1 MGVIFME
8 SDVQSRIIT
17 FFKFL
22 RAWTF
27 KAMVS
32 SRNGTPDVIAC
43 IPITRDE
50 AEKLFKKGKTIGLF
64 VAVEVKDKHKKAQ
77 GRKLQEIQL
86 KRIREAGGIAL
97 TANSLEMVKEE
108 LSKFRV

>member
-1 MGVIFME
+1 ME
-8 SDVQSRIIT
+8 VDVQTSIIT

-43 IPITRDE
+43 VPITKAE
-50 AEKLFKKGKTIGLF
+50 ADKLFETQDVIGLF
-64 VAVEVKDKHKKAQ
+64 VAVEVKDKHKKAE

-86 KRIREAGGIAL
+86 RRIRAAGGIGL
-97 TANSLEMVKEE
+97 TANSLDLVKKA
-108 LSKFRV
+108 LSQFRL